1 MFLQDTP
8 PVTESY
14 ITAPRAEQTVPRSAA
29 STTVLSAEDL
39 RRTGERTLP
48 RMIAKAAG
56 VGTFLQETNTGGGAP
71 ILRGLI
77 GERVLIVVDGV
88 RLNDGTTRTG
98 PNQSLNT
105 IDPAIV
111 ERVEVVR
118 GPASVLYGSD
128 AVGGAVLIWTKRR
141 APGSARAGLRALMPW
156 PRPENFQ
163 IGKGT
168 GAIGPIGNRASLS
181 KPAGCSGMC
190 SEWGR
195 GLACCCCMVR
205 RRPRIAGAIWRHCLR
220 RISR

>member
-111 ERVEVVR
+111 ERVALHHI
-118 GPASVLYGSD
+118 ASYLGNTSVALSRIRRRIKD
-128 AVGGAVLIWTKRR
+128 RR
-141 APGSARAGLRALMPW
+141 APLPL
-156 PRPENFQ
+156 
-163 IGKGT
+163 
-168 GAIGPIGNRASLS
+168 
-181 KPAGCSGMC
+181 
-190 SEWGR
+190 
-195 GLACCCCMVR
+195 
-205 RRPRIAGAIWRHCLR
+205 
-220 RISR
+220 